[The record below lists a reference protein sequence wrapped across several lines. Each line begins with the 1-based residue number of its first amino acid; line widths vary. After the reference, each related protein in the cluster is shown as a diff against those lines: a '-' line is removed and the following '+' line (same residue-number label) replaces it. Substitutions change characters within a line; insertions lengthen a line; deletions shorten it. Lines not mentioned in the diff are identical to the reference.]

1 VRRTDD
7 AIRGDLR
14 ISVPHIMQ
22 PSFFGMLCDFAKAHP
37 EVRPQVHFSTRHVDL
52 RPECYDA
59 AIRATTA
66 IEPGP
71 VARTLAR
78 ARHRRGLAPVP
89 RGAQDPANA
98 ARFAPPPLPHGFTPA
113 ELPQTYWRC
122 PAARSF
128 KSRASSFPTKS
139 CSPCRGGGLGIV
151 FVPAIAP
158 GTILESGALVQ
169 VLPDLL
175 EVDSRIAIVYPER
188 EFVPPQLR
196 AFVDTVVARGPK
208 VLGELVA
215 PKLRSRM

>member
-1 VRRTDD
+1 
-7 AIRGDLR
+7 
-14 ISVPHIMQ
+14 M
-22 PSFFGMLCDFAKAHP
+22 
-37 EVRPQVHFSTRHVDL
+37 
-52 RPECYDA
+52 
-59 AIRATTA
+59 
-66 IEPGP
+66 
-71 VARTLAR
+71 
-78 ARHRRGLAPVP
+78 
-89 RGAQDPANA
+89 
-98 ARFAPPPLPHGFTPA
+98 
-113 ELPQTYWRC
+113 
-122 PAARSF
+122 
-128 KSRASSFPTKS
+128 
-139 CSPCRGGGLGIV
+139 